1 VKFNTNTIIV
11 IAIGMLLAIW
21 IAAVVRIEPAVWP
34 GAHSA
39 SPSVTHP

>member
-1 VKFNTNTIIV
+1 MKLNTIIV
-11 IAIGMLLAIW
+11 LAIGILLAMW

-39 SPSVTHP
+39 SQSVTHP